1 MELQIKISDIVIK
14 IEYRYG
20 YIPYICKD
28 YLAPEGAEPDFCV
41 SVTDAEIEAQRK
53 LLNYEF
59 SEAICEGTAVQEAI
73 LDELALRGII
83 FIHSAVIEHDN
94 CAYSFLAPSGVGK
107 STHCRQWLQAF
118 GDKAKVLNG
127 DKPFYSFKGNEFF
140 VFGSPW
146 RGKESWGYNGEAR
159 VKGLCFL
166 ERGETN
172 EIRKATEQ
180 EVITKLFSQICLPK
194 NPVVLASFMPI
205 MNKIVTTV
213 PCYILK
219 CNISTEAALV
229 AYEGM
234 NKE

>member
-1 MELQIKISDIVIK
+1 MDLQIKISKFVIK

-28 YLAPEGAEPDFCV
+28 YLAPEGSTPDFCV
-41 SVTDAEIEAQRK
+41 SVTDAQIEAQRK

-73 LDELALRGII
+73 LDELAMRGII
-83 FIHSAVIEHDN
+83 FIHSAVIEYEN
-94 CAYSFLAPSGVGK
+94 KGYSFLAPSGVGK
-107 STHCRQWLQAF
+107 STHCKQWLEVF

-127 DKPFYSFKGNEFF
+127 DKPFYGFKDGKFF

-146 RGKESWGYNGEAR
+146 RGKESWGYNGEAE
-159 VKGLCFL
+159 VQGLCFI

-180 EVITKLFSQICLPK
+180 EVISRLFSQICLPK
-194 NPVVLASFMPI
+194 DPAVLASFMPI
-205 MNKIVTTV
+205 MNKIVTSV

-219 CNISTEAALV
+219 CNISPEAALV

-234 NKE
+234 KKE